1 MPNIS
6 WMSFKSFNNQEVEGL
21 NALFY
26 EEEVFRAL
34 SNLNKDKAVVLDGFP
49 MAFWQFSWDFLKY
62 DVLGPFREFYH
73 QQKFQKCLNAMF
85 LC

>member
-34 SNLNKDKAVVLDGFP
+34 SNLNKDKAVGLDGFP
-49 MAFWQFSWDFLKY
+49 MAF
-62 DVLGPFREFYH
+62 
-73 QQKFQKCLNAMF
+73 
-85 LC
+85 